1 MKIKSII
8 PIEAA
13 LLLLAFSLQPLA
25 LRAQGSLTP
34 PGAPA
39 PTMKS
44 LSQIEPRTPISSAP
58 FIISASGSYYLTTN
72 LNVTSG
78 NAITINANQVTLDL
92 NGFTLSSVEA
102 SPTGVGIL
110 LANTPVNSDI
120 TIRNGHIT
128 GSVTNNGDIYS
139 GHGFVS
145 GISYTANPPNNVR
158 VSDVSVSGCLTNGI
172 FLSFASSTVESCTVQ
187 TVGGVGIDASVVSH
201 STALSCGY
209 FGILADTIS
218 DCHGESYGIGS
229 GVYAYGSVNNSYGYS
244 AGSSGIYAAN
254 ANNCYGYSNIGTG
267 VTANIANNCY
277 GFSVSGYGIYVSGS
291 AIGCYG
297 QSTSSVGIF
306 ARIANSC
313 TVGGG
318 TTNITYKYNMP

>member
-1 MKIKSII
+1 MKTRM
-8 PIEAA
+8 EN
-13 LLLLAFSLQPLA
+13 LFVTLAMLSTLLQPSTA
-25 LRAQGSLTP
+25 SAQGSLTP
-34 PGAPA
+34 TGAPA
-39 PTMKS
+39 PTMMT

-58 FIISASGSYYLTTN
+58 FVISTSGSYYLTTN

-92 NGFTLSSVEA
+92 NGFTISSVEA

-110 LANTPVNSDI
+110 LASPAGSSDI

-145 GISYTANPPNNVR
+145 GISYTTNAPNNVR
-158 VSDVSVSGCLTNGI
+158 VSDVSVSGCLSNGI
-172 FLSFASSTVESCTVQ
+172 FLSFASSMVESCTVQ
-187 TVGGVGIDASVVSH
+187 TVGNIGIDADVVSH
-201 STALSCGY
+201 STALSCGL
-209 FGILADTIS
+209 FGILADAIS
-218 DCHGESYGIGS
+218 DSHGESYGNGS
-229 GVYAYGSVNNSYGYS
+229 GVYAYGSVNNCYGYS
-244 AGSSGIYAAN
+244 AGSSGIYAAT
-254 ANNCYGYSNIGTG
+254 ANNCYGYSNIGAG

-277 GFSVSGYGIYVSGS
+277 GFSFGGGYGIYVSGS
-291 AIGCYG
+291 AMGCYG
-297 QSTSSVGIF
+297 QSTSGVGIY